1 MPKAPEEK
9 SNVSNEQLENVFKN
23 LEAKEFK
30 VRNET
35 VKMLGNIKNAKAR
48 DKLFELIENT
58 ALDYRLRLSAIES
71 LGKQE
76 KNTRVMDEFIKICKD
91 PVQDKEIRRACVTF
105 LSNYREPKLIPLFS
119 IALLDP
125 YRFIRVWAI
134 RGLIKIA
141 DSRALVALIPALGD
155 EDEEIRKDVQQHL
168 EKESNQILKDLI
180 EAFNNPGS
188 NKFVRYLSQEC
199 LVESTALM

>member
-125 YRFIRVWAI
+125 Y
-134 RGLIKIA
+134 
-141 DSRALVALIPALGD
+141 
-155 EDEEIRKDVQQHL
+155 
-168 EKESNQILKDLI
+168 
-180 EAFNNPGS
+180 
-188 NKFVRYLSQEC
+188 
-199 LVESTALM
+199 